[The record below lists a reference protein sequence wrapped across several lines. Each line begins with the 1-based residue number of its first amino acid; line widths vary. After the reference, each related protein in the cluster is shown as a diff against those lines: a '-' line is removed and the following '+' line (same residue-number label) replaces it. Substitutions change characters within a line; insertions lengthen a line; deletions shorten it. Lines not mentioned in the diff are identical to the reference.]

1 MQLDKN
7 KKEWQTKIGE
17 FMGFFSK
24 IFAGL
29 KKTKD
34 SISQKLSMIF
44 GNGELTEDFFE
55 DLEYA
60 LISSDIGVETTNII
74 IEDVKKQCKEKKIKV
89 QEEFKR
95 ILKDSIKKILSNTKI
110 NEEKYPTSIMLLGVN
125 GVGKTTA
132 IGKLA
137 NLYKSKKK
145 SVVLA
150 AGDTFRAAASDQL
163 TIWAERSKVRIVK
176 QNEGAD
182 SASVVFDA
190 VSSAK
195 AKNDDVLL
203 IDTAGRLHN
212 KVNLMEEL
220 KKISKVVQ
228 NQWPECDYKKYIVL
242 DATTGQN
249 ALPQV
254 EYFNQAVGLDGII
267 LTKLDG
273 TSKGGVVIEIVNKFH
288 IPVVYVGV
296 GEGVDDLLPF
306 NADDFVEAII

>member
-1 MQLDKN
+1 
-7 KKEWQTKIGE
+7 
-17 FMGFFSK
+17 MGLFSK

-29 KKTKD
+29 KKTKE
-34 SISQKLSMIF
+34 SLSKKLSMIF
-44 GNGELTEDFFE
+44 GNGELTDEFFE

-60 LISSDIGVETTNII
+60 LISSDIGVETTQEII
-74 IEDVKKQCKEKKIKV
+74 KKVRASCKKQKIKT
-89 QEEFKR
+89 QDEFNQVLRNTIKEILLETER
-95 ILKDSIKKILSNTKI
+95 IKDD
-110 NEEKYPTSIMLLGVN
+110 YPLALMLVGVN

-137 NLYKSKKK
+137 NYYKSQKK

-163 TIWAERSKVRIVK
+163 SIWAERAKVRIVK
-176 QNEGAD
+176 QSEGAD

-195 AKNDDVLL
+195 AKGDDVLL

-220 KKISKVVQ
+220 KKISKVLDTKWQ
-228 NQWPECDYKKYIVL
+228 ECNYKKYIVL

-249 ALPQV
+249 AIPQV
-254 EYFNQAVGLDGII
+254 EYFNEAVGLDGII

-273 TSKGGVVIEIVNKFH
+273 TSKGGVVIEIVNKLH
-288 IPVVYVGV
+288 IPVVFVGV
-296 GEGVDDLLPF
+296 GEGIDDLLPF
-306 NADDFVEAII
+306 DADDFVNAII

>member
-1 MQLDKN
+1 
-7 KKEWQTKIGE
+7 
-17 FMGFFSK
+17 MGFFSK

-34 SISQKLSMIF
+34 SLSKKLSMIF
-44 GNGELTEDFFE
+44 GKGELTDDFFE

-60 LISSDIGVETTNII
+60 LISSDMGVETTQVII
-74 IEDVKKQCKEKKIKV
+74 SNVKATCKKQKIKTQDEFNQV
-89 QEEFKR
+89 LRNTIKEILLEVEQE
-95 ILKDSIKKILSNTKI
+95 KD
-110 NEEKYPTSIMLLGVN
+110 EYPLALMLVGVN

-137 NLYKSKKK
+137 NYYKSQKK

-163 TIWAERSKVRIVK
+163 SIWAERAKVRIVK
-176 QNEGAD
+176 QSEGAD

-195 AKNDDVLL
+195 AKKDDVLL

-212 KVNLMEEL
+212 KINLMEEL
-220 KKISKVVQ
+220 KKISKVLDTK
-228 NQWPECDYKKYIVL
+228 WPECNYKKYIVI

-254 EYFNQAVGLDGII
+254 DYFNQAVGLDGII

-273 TSKGGVVIEIVNKFH
+273 TSKGGVVVEIVNKLH
-288 IPVVYVGV
+288 IPVVFVGV
-296 GEGVDDLLPF
+296 GEEIDDLLPF
-306 NADDFVEAII
+306 NADDFVNAII

>member
-1 MQLDKN
+1 
-7 KKEWQTKIGE
+7 
-17 FMGFFSK
+17 MGFFSK

-34 SISQKLSMIF
+34 SLASKLSMIF
-44 GNGELTEDFFE
+44 GSGELTDEFFD
-55 DLEYA
+55 DLEYS
-60 LISSDIGVETTNII
+60 LVSSDIGVETSAEI
-74 IEDVKKQCKEKKIKV
+74 IEKVRATCKKQKIKT
-89 QEEFKR
+89 QDEFIK
-95 ILKDSIKKILSNTKI
+95 ILKDAIKQILQDVEQ
-110 NEEKYPTSIMLLGVN
+110 NEDSFPLSIMLLGVN

-137 NLYKSKKK
+137 NYYKSQKK

-163 TIWAERSKVRIVK
+163 TVWADRAKVRIVK
-176 QNEGAD
+176 QAEGAD

-190 VSSAK
+190 VQSAK
-195 AKNDDVLL
+195 SKKDDVLL

-220 KKISKVVQ
+220 KKISKVVT
-228 NQWPECDYKKYIVL
+228 NQWQECQYKKYIVL

-249 ALPQV
+249 AIPQV
-254 EYFNQAVGLDGII
+254 EYFNEAVGLDGII

-273 TSKGGVVIEIVNKFH
+273 TSKGGVVIEIVNKLK
-288 IPVVYVGV
+288 IPVVFVGV
-296 GEGVDDLLPF
+296 GEGIDDLLPF
-306 NADDFVEAII
+306 NIDDFVDAIL